1 MSDWYMLIMA
11 WIFSLIQDYL
21 FCLQINSF
29 SMQDSNLLLYING
42 SIVFDKNRQK
52 WNWSLVP
59 KIVLVTAF
67 AFKTTFLN
75 LINITKAVYQ
85 DL

>member
-1 MSDWYMLIMA
+1 
-11 WIFSLIQDYL
+11 
-21 FCLQINSF
+21 
-29 SMQDSNLLLYING
+29 MQDSNLLLYING
-42 SIVFDKNRQK
+42 SIVFVKNRQK

-67 AFKTTFLN
+67 AFKITFLN